1 MSGKN
6 TLTFNNNPV
15 DIKLTFANRYKL
27 ISAGLNYA
35 DGLITSST
43 PIESFCKCWSIL
55 LNQDYDPANTEGFLS
70 SFNMLELV
78 NPYYIAVL
86 YRDGVIS
93 SSPDEA
99 DKEESEVKASKP
111 LNKIDSAQPDKQ
123 PKKKSLSI

>member
-6 TLTFNNNPV
+6 TLTFNNNPI

-27 ISAGLNYA
+27 ISVGLNYA

-43 PIESFCKCWSIL
+43 PMESFCKCWSIL

-93 SSPDEA
+93 SPNEA
-99 DKEESEVKASKP
+99 DKEESEAKQTDKS
-111 LNKIDSAQPDKQ
+111 LNKTSSSQTDKH

>member
-93 SSPDEA
+93 SSDET
-99 DKEESEVKASKP
+99 DKESEKSKSTT
-111 LNKIDSAQPDKQ
+111 LSQPDKH

>member
-93 SSPDEA
+93 SSDEA
-99 DKEESEVKASKP
+99 DKESEKSKSTT
-111 LNKIDSAQPDKQ
+111 LSQSDKQ

>member
-93 SSPDEA
+93 SSDEA
-99 DKEESEVKASKP
+99 DKESEKSKSTT
-111 LNKIDSAQPDKQ
+111 LSQPDKQ